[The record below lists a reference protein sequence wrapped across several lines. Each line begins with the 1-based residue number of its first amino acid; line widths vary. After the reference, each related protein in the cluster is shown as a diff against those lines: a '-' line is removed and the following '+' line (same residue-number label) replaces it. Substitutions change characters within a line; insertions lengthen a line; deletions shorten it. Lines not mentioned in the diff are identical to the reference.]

1 MTFQCFGGLLPS
13 LYTNYNLLYN
23 KPCSDF
29 LSPITFIQSYSP
41 DLRLLKEHSK
51 QLQKAAFTIKYPY
64 SNQTDKASLNMT
76 NIDEAGKQFCQY
88 QHKFCEHMENRFSR
102 GDGWLNRLEL
112 RVKLSKEDIC
122 KSDGLEKAM
131 KQAFIDL
138 WSMQTRYVVNIKIL
152 K

>member
-1 MTFQCFGGLLPS
+1 M
-13 LYTNYNLLYN
+13 
-23 KPCSDF
+23 
-29 LSPITFIQSYSP
+29 
-41 DLRLLKEHSK
+41 
-51 QLQKAAFTIKYPY
+51 IKYPY

-112 RVKLSKEDIC
+112 RVKLSKEDVC

-138 WSMQTRYVVNIKIL
+138 WSMQTRYVVNIKVL